1 MAKKKVVHIDVV
13 VDDKGTTKKIAVD
26 AKALGGQLDKTA
38 KSSKNAQKQAKGLG
52 QQSAN
57 GTKNFSKMSQGISGG
72 LVPAYAT
79 LAAQIFAVSAAFQ
92 FLQSASDYKNLIES
106 QEIYGAIVGT
116 NFAGITKALQ
126 QATNGQ
132 LKYQE
137 AASATAIGSAA
148 GLSGTQLTEL
158 ATAANNASVALGRNL
173 TDSFNRLI
181 RGTTKAEPEL
191 LDELGIIL
199 RLKPATEAYGAS
211 IGVAAEKLTAFQR
224 TQAVTNFVIDEA
236 EKKFGKIGKIM
247 NEDAFVIAQF
257 TKSFDDLINTFK
269 VEVITGLT
277 PVFKFLT
284 QNTSAL
290 LATLALFAIPIT
302 KSMLPAMDEWAK
314 GSKKSAET
322 ASLAFTKSKKSL
334 SAQIEQTKALTRT
347 QAGAVKQANKY
358 ATSLKGKGTIGGRDG
373 FSFLTG
379 KSDGKRA
386 QLAAKRILDSAEKQ
400 VIDSQTVITGRL
412 AGFNKQQVADLRAS
426 YVLREQIVASSLS
439 RTTNMFKIASAG
451 IVATWKG
458 ATVAIVGG
466 WKLIQSAGV
475 LAIRAIDFAFKVA
488 SWVGIGIMIFE
499 LGKAAVNALSDAT
512 AASHKMRKEID
523 ATTKRGTELVDF
535 LTKVNEVRATD
546 GLLDLTM
553 SITNLGNALTELDMG
568 LFISEIQQLNS
579 PDLKKGSDEYENL
592 QANLAA
598 TAEQLNIL
606 DPRFEGLIDLIKSG
620 ALLTPELAAGFRR
633 MAVQSREYAS
643 SLAQLGD
650 LQKSVTSDLVAI
662 TGAIVN
668 DPFQK
673 LTNSLKAYIKAS
685 DNALE
690 GMSSRAAIM
699 ERRREADRANALTK
713 YNALVLGA
721 EKSMNDPNS
730 NLAMR
735 NQIYWSG
742 PEGKARL
749 EANQL
754 EYDLIIDRL
763 DAEAKSDKDQLS
775 SLRKKNAFNKNLSAA
790 MEASEE
796 TTKANQDLIL
806 SKKGEIL
813 EIDKQ
818 DNTFAGK
825 RAKLSEAVLNAEN
838 KVLEMENKKIQAQNV
853 LTAAKAQSSEATTA
867 EKEEAGRAF
876 DLAERNFEQ
885 AIQRLEIENKIEN
898 IKGEQLTIEERLFE
912 FDKKRV
918 NLLNTIANKERAVR
932 LAKAGL
938 GASSG
943 EGSVAASRSLR
954 LAEEERIQTKINDL
968 QIASNKAAIKFVDI
982 QNKIGASEKDIA
994 DAQRIYITSTNRL
1007 DSARDELRISKERE
1021 KIDNNALRTK
1031 TIDMQLQQQS
1041 FSFSKAQQQ
1050 INEEILRRKNAGQD
1064 VDGGT
1069 IELITNQII
1078 EQEKLSTVI
1087 ATQERLREGL
1097 TSSLTDG
1104 LDGLITGTMTVKQA
1118 FASMATSVLKMISRI
1133 ITEMLVAR
1141 LIMSAFGPQL
1151 QAGETGSKLQGPPLP
1166 PQQRHG
1172 GITKGYSAGGIAR
1185 GRNAGY
1191 PAILH
1196 GTEAVVPLPNGNSIP
1211 VEMRNGGGGTNNVGI
1226 TINIDNNNNAQ
1237 SEQTGGSGNQAA
1249 AIGKLVAGVVQD
1261 ELQKQKRPG
1270 GILSPYGAA

>member
-38 KSSKNAQKQAKGLG
+38 KSSKNAQRQAKGLG

-236 EKKFGKIGKIM
+236 EKKFGRIGKIM
-247 NEDAFVIAQF
+247 NQDAFVIAQF
-257 TKSFDDLINTFK
+257 TKSFDDLINSLK
-269 VEVITGLT
+269 VNVVTGLT
-277 PVFKFLT
+277 PIFKFLT

-314 GSKKSAET
+314 GSKESAKT
-322 ASLAFTKSKKSL
+322 ASAAFTKSKNSL
-334 SAQIEQTKALTRT
+334 TAQIAETKALTKT

-358 ATSLKGKGTIGGRDG
+358 SSSLKGKGTIGGRDG

-379 KSDGKRA
+379 KADNKRA
-386 QLAAKRILDSAEKQ
+386 QLAASRILEAAEKQ

-412 AGFNKQQVADLRAS
+412 AGFNKQQVANLRAS
-426 YVLREQIVASSLS
+426 YVLREQIVSSSLS
-439 RTTNMFKIASAG
+439 RTTNMFKIASAS
-451 IVATWKG
+451 ISVIWKG
-458 ATVAIVGG
+458 TTATVVGG

-475 LAIRAIDFAFKVA
+475 LAIRAIDFAFKIA

-523 ATTKRGTELVDF
+523 ATTKRGTELVEF
-535 LTKVNEVRATD
+535 LKKVNDVRATD

-553 SITNLGNALTELDMG
+553 SITNLGNALTEIDMK
-568 LFISEIQQLNS
+568 LFLSEIQQLNS
-579 PDLKKGSDEYENL
+579 PDLRKGSSEYENL
-592 QANLAA
+592 QENLAA

-606 DPRFEGLIDLIKSG
+606 DPRFEGLLDLIQSG
-620 ALLTPELAAGFRR
+620 AVLTPKLAEGFRH

-650 LQKSVTSDLVAI
+650 LQKTVTSDLVAI
-662 TGAIVN
+662 TGAIVK

-673 LTNSLKAYIKAS
+673 LTTSLQAYITAS
-685 DNALE
+685 NNALE
-690 GMSSRAAIM
+690 GMETSASIR
-699 ERRREADRANALTK
+699 ERKREADRAKALTK
-713 YNALVLGA
+713 YNRIELGA
-721 EKSMNDPNS
+721 QKSMNDPNAS
-730 NLAMR
+730 LALA
-735 NQIYWSG
+735 NQTYWSG
-742 PEGKARL
+742 PQGQARL
-749 EANQL
+749 KANQL
-754 EYDLIIDRL
+754 EYDLTIDRIE
-763 DAEAKSDKDQLS
+763 AESKADEDQLA
-775 SLRKKNAFNKNLSAA
+775 SLMKKLAFNTNLSEA
-790 MEASEE
+790 MKASEK

-806 SKKGEIL
+806 SKKREIL
-813 EIDKQ
+813 EIDKL
-818 DNTFAGK
+818 DNSFAGK

-838 KVLEMENKKIQAQNV
+838 KVLALENKKIQAQNV
-853 LTAAKAQSSEATTA
+853 LTAAKATSSKASGPEIAEA
-867 EKEEAGRAF
+867 KRGL
-876 DLAERNFEQ
+876 DLATRDFELAVQ
-885 AIQRLEIENKIEN
+885 KLGIENEIEN
-898 IKGEQLTIEERLFE
+898 IKGEQLTIQERLFE
-912 FDKKRV
+912 FDKKR
-918 NLLNTIANKERAVR
+918 LAILNTIASKERDIR

-938 GASSG
+938 GPSSG
-943 EGSVAASRSLR
+943 QGSIASSRSLR
-954 LAEEERIQTKINDL
+954 LQEEANIQRTINSL
-968 QIASNKAAIKFVDI
+968 QIASNKAAVEFVAIMNDK
-982 QNKIGASEKDIA
+982 QKT
-994 DAQRIYITSTNRL
+994 DAQKLTAENAYNNAIKSVDQAKDN
-1007 DSARDELRISKERE
+1007 LRISKERE
-1021 KIDNNALRTK
+1021 KIDNNSLRTK

-1041 FSFSKAQQQ
+1041 FSFSTTQQA
-1050 INEEILRRKNAGQD
+1050 INEEILRRKKDGQD
-1064 VDGGT
+1064 VDLGT
-1069 IELITNQII
+1069 IELIRAQVT
-1078 EQEKLSTVI
+1078 EQERLSKVI
-1087 ATQERLREGL
+1087 EIQERLRDGL
-1097 TSSLTDG
+1097 TSSLTEG

-1133 ITEMLVAR
+1133 ITEMLVAK
-1141 LIMSAFGPQL
+1141 LIMSALGGISAP
-1151 QAGETGSKLQGPPLP
+1151 AGGEAPRVEGTMVA
-1166 PQQRHG
+1166 RHG
-1172 GITKGYSAGGIAR
+1172 GIFKGYSEGGIAR

-1226 TINIDNNNNAQ
+1226 TINIDGNNNAQ

-1270 GILSPYGAA
+1270 GILSPFGAA